1 MDDSNKSL
9 SAVLGYLVG
18 RPLKLREIL
27 EALQMSRSR
36 YYLQLDE
43 GRLINADNLVRAAN
57 NLGINE
63 IDLLVRFN
71 LVSEQAVLD
80 YADAVRGGH
89 VNLTPNEVDEPATSS
104 PRRGRRK
111 VSELSV
117 RGGVSGL

>member
-71 LVSEQAVLD
+71 IVSEQAVLD
-80 YADAVRGGH
+80 YADAVRGG
-89 VNLTPNEVDEPATSS
+89 VANLTDNEVDEPAASS